1 MYNWR
6 EVDDGINIAV
16 IYGVDFF
23 FGIFFCSYDNQPP
36 CWRKNNGAGLLSPA
50 PSLHEVLRVLI
61 LFLFE
66 ATAEAYRRA
75 RCHQCYQCNKQSI

>member
-23 FGIFFCSYDNQPP
+23 AAMMTNLLVGV
-36 CWRKNNGAGLLSPA
+36 KNNGAGLLSPA

-75 RCHQCYQCNKQSI
+75 CCHQCHQCNKQSI